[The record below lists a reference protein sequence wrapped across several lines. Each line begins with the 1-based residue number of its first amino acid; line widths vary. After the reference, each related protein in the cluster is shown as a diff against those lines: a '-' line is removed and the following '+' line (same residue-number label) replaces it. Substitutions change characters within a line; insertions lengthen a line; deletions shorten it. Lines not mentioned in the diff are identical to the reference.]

1 MLEELAQVF
10 ITLDEDLVYAVN
22 AGLALSGFVVALIV
36 RSKAK
41 GELERAPYFAFTA
54 LLFLLNAL
62 FAFIWALLPQAL
74 EFGLVRVLVSAAILR
89 DGVLGYYFGV
99 LALARSRDAFGTGG
113 RAFLAPIPVANLVLF
128 LKPSRN
134 VGSDNR
140 IAVNPIVSGRLGVA
154 VGCCGMVVAMVASG
168 TLLGKAVERNPDPGS
183 GVLFMLQSRGL
194 DATLKTIAGQDGLP
208 VLIDA
213 VTTLVRI
220 EAEGSR
226 LRRTYVVEI
235 VGFDLTADFRKE
247 IPLSVCAFRP
257 FNLLMRAGATF
268 EEVYTR
274 EDGSAIGTQIVDR
287 RSCPPGQ

>member
-10 ITLDEDLVYAVN
+10 ITLDENLVYAVN
-22 AGLALSGFVVALIV
+22 AGLVLSGFVVALIV

-41 GELERAPYFAFTA
+41 GELERAPYFVFTA
-54 LLFLLNAL
+54 LLVLLNGL
-62 FAFIWALLPQAL
+62 FAFIWVLLPQAL
-74 EFGLVRVLVSAAILR
+74 EFGLVRVLVSAAVLR
-89 DGVLGYYFGV
+89 DVILGYYFGV
-99 LALARSRDAFGTGG
+99 LALARSRNAFGTGG
-113 RAFLAPIPVANLVLF
+113 RAFLALIPVANLVLF
-128 LKPSRN
+128 LKPSRT

-140 IAVNPIVSGRLGVA
+140 VAPIPIVSGRLGVA
-154 VGCCGMVVAMVASG
+154 VGCAMVAAIVASG
-168 TLLGKAVERNPDPGS
+168 TLLDRAIERNPDPGS

-194 DATLKTIAGQDGLP
+194 DATLKTIAGQEGLP

-257 FNLLMRAGATF
+257 FNVLMRAGATF

-274 EDGSAIGTQIVDR
+274 EDGSAIGTEIVDR